1 MKSITSFKGTFLSN
15 FWPAQ
20 VFYRGVVWPTVEH
33 AYQASKCALDVD
45 FERFK
50 GLNAGQAKR
59 LGRAVMVRPDW
70 DEVKVS
76 IMRGLLATK
85 FKRGSRLTE
94 LLLATGDAE
103 LIEGNYWRDTFWGQ
117 CPIGNGQNWLGRLL
131 MEQREKLR

>member
-59 LGRAVMVRPDW
+59 LGNGERAAKSIRQN
-70 DEVKVS
+70 DE
-76 IMRGLLATK
+76 G
-85 FKRGSRLTE
+85 GSPRLVVFLE
-94 LLLATGDAE
+94 
-103 LIEGNYWRDTFWGQ
+103 
-117 CPIGNGQNWLGRLL
+117 
-131 MEQREKLR
+131 